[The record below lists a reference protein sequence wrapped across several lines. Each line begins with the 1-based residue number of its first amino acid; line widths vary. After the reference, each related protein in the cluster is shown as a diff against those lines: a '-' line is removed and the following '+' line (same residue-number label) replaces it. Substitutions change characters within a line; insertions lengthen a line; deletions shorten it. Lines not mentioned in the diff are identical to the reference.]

1 MDRSKRH
8 FIIGAN
14 LGDDHCL
21 KAIRGYFK
29 SGIVTKEEYAAALYA
44 YQAAIDATK
53 SPQREEA
60 ENNVVYQTQMGV
72 GLRGE
77 GERG

>member
-1 MDRSKRH
+1 M
-8 FIIGAN
+8 
-14 LGDDHCL
+14 
-21 KAIRGYFK
+21 
-29 SGIVTKEEYAAALYA
+29 TKEEYAAALYA

-72 GLRGE
+72 VLGR
-77 GERG
+77 ERVRENN